1 MTGEVFTRALHGSV
15 LAHIPWLNAQVRSPW
30 HSMAFVL
37 AELRMSSFLM
47 WFSRFSVTSKL
58 HTLGPSS
65 LCLQC
70 RSSASKDIMD
80 VHVPLNVGSSSRP
93 SEHVRCCA
101 LRLLSHLLCLP
112 QSDLAESCC
121 GSSCNVSSESELLA
135 AASGSADTR
144 NPRHCS
150 LWFFLYSVKVTE
162 DGFARVPP
170 LELQVRDMLNH
181 RLR

>member
-58 HTLGPSS
+58 RTLGPSS

-70 RSSASKDIMD
+70 RSSALWMYMFHLMS
-80 VHVPLNVGSSSRP
+80 
-93 SEHVRCCA
+93 A
-101 LRLLSHLLCLP
+101 LRPDPRNMYIAALSDCSATSCVFRKVIWLSRAAVRPATFLLKARFWLQRVEVQTHVTLGTVL
-112 QSDLAESCC
+112 C
-121 GSSCNVSSESELLA
+121 GSFCIQSRSRKMGSLEFHHSKFRSVTCSII
-135 AASGSADTR
+135 GSA
-144 NPRHCS
+144 NI
-150 LWFFLYSVKVTE
+150 
-162 DGFARVPP
+162 
-170 LELQVRDMLNH
+170 
-181 RLR
+181 

>member
-15 LAHIPWLNAQVRSPW
+15 LAHILWLNAQVRSPW

-47 WFSRFSVTSKL
+47 WFSRFSVTSNL
-58 HTLGPSS
+58 RTLGPSS

-80 VHVPLNVGSSSRP
+80 VHVPLDVGSSSRP

-112 QSDLAESCC
+112 ATFLLPASFWLQRVEVQTHVTLGTVLVRSFCIQSRS
-121 GSSCNVSSESELLA
+121 
-135 AASGSADTR
+135 R
-144 NPRHCS
+144 
-150 LWFFLYSVKVTE
+150 E

-170 LELQVRDMLNH
+170 LEVQVRDMLNH